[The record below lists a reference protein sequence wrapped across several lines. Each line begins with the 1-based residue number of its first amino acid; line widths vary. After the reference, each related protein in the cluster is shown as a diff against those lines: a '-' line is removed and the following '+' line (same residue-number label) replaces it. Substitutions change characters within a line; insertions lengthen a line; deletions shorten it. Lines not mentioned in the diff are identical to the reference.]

1 MSIQSRRNSLFK
13 SSISIR
19 SINDAVISFSE
30 GIKSARK
37 NADEIIKTTRQ
48 KNIFKSRL
56 IRNDNAFFRK
66 RQENIRRK
74 DREDELEASSI
85 QGVPK
90 TQGTILAK
98 STRGF
103 LGRMLDFIG
112 ILILGW
118 AVTNLPKIIS
128 GIQGLIKKISSVTGI
143 LGFFIDSIKN
153 IVFGIGSVLQE
164 TLSSLLRFD
173 FLKDKKDI
181 ESGLEQAQGGLS
193 SAQQSL
199 VLAAT
204 EFAEDPQ
211 ASDNLGL
218 ENPPGLDVDAEEEE
232 TDKKKSDETE
242 ADLEEPAEI
251 TAQKK
256 EIEDTTNKIT
266 DSTKEA
272 DEDED
277 EDVVEGDS
285 DDIEGVR
292 NDLESAFEA
301 DSASGGVEG
310 GDSSAVS
317 GGGGGTED
325 PRNLIKQKEKELT
338 KKVEKKYTTTTVAT
352 TPFLETPDNVESIS
366 QSVTPAS
373 NTMLA
378 PVEQYEPDFQSGSR
392 KVNLSSLVTPSKK
405 EVNVQTKRKSGTK
418 VIIVDKPMNV
428 SKPSASS
435 PMGSSPSFDVSQ
447 QVNDE
452 KMLMKMQSTST
463 LKYT

>member
-1 MSIQSRRNSLFK
+1 M
-13 SSISIR
+13 
-19 SINDAVISFSE
+19 
-30 GIKSARK
+30 
-37 NADEIIKTTRQ
+37 
-48 KNIFKSRL
+48 
-56 IRNDNAFFRK
+56 
-66 RQENIRRK
+66 
-74 DREDELEASSI
+74 
-85 QGVPK
+85 
-90 TQGTILAK
+90 
-98 STRGF
+98 
-103 LGRMLDFIG
+103 
-112 ILILGW
+112 
-118 AVTNLPKIIS
+118 
-128 GIQGLIKKISSVTGI
+128 IKKISSVTGI
-143 LGFFIDSIKN
+143 LGFFIDSIKI
-153 IVFGIGSVLQE
+153 IVLGIGSVLQE

-181 ESGLEQAQGGLS
+181 ESGLEQAQGGLA
-193 SAQQSL
+193 SAQQNL

-218 ENPPGLDVDAEEEE
+218 ENPPGLDVDAEEE

-242 ADLEEPAEI
+242 ADLEEPPEI

-256 EIEDTTNKIT
+256 EIEKTTNKIT
-266 DSTKEA
+266 DSTKADE

-301 DSASGGVEG
+301 DSASGGVVG
-310 GDSSAVS
+310 GDSSATS
-317 GGGGGTED
+317 GGGGGIVD
-325 PRNLIKQKEKELT
+325 PRNIIKEKEKELT
-338 KKVEKKYTTTTVAT
+338 KKVEKKSTTTTVAT
-352 TPFLETPDNVESIS
+352 TPFLETPNNVESIS

-378 PVEQYEPDFQSGSR
+378 SVEQYEPDFQSGSR

-435 PMGSSPSFDVSQ
+435 PMSSSASFDVSQ

>member
-181 ESGLEQAQGGLS
+181 ESGLEQAQGGLA
-193 SAQQSL
+193 SAQQNL

-211 ASDNLGL
+211 ASENLGL
-218 ENPPGLDVDAEEEE
+218 ENPPGLDVDADEKE
-232 TDKKKSDETE
+232 TDKKNSDETE
-242 ADLEEPAEI
+242 ADLEEPPEI

-256 EIEDTTNKIT
+256 EIENTTNKIT
-266 DSTKEA
+266 DSTKA

-310 GDSSAVS
+310 GDSSATS
-317 GGGGGTED
+317 GGGGGIVD
-325 PRNLIKQKEKELT
+325 PRNVIKEKEKELT
-338 KKVEKKYTTTTVAT
+338 KKVEKKSTTTVAT

-378 PVEQYEPDFQSGSR
+378 SVEQYEPDFQSGPR

-428 SKPSASS
+428 SKPSVSS
-435 PMGSSPSFDVSQ
+435 PMSSSASFDVSQ

>member
-218 ENPPGLDVDAEEEE
+218 ENPPGLDVDAEEE

-277 EDVVEGDS
+277 VVEGDS

-301 DSASGGVEG
+301 DSASGSVEG

-317 GGGGGTED
+317 GGGGGTEE

>member
-218 ENPPGLDVDAEEEE
+218 ENPPGLDVDAEEE

-272 DEDED
+272 D

>member
-153 IVFGIGSVLQE
+153 IVLGIGSVLQE

-181 ESGLEQAQGGLS
+181 ESGLEQAQGGLA
-193 SAQQSL
+193 SAQQNL

-218 ENPPGLDVDAEEEE
+218 ENPPGLDVDAEEE

-272 DEDED
+272 DED

-435 PMGSSPSFDVSQ
+435 PMSSSPSFDVSQ

>member
-1 MSIQSRRNSLFK
+1 M
-13 SSISIR
+13 
-19 SINDAVISFSE
+19 
-30 GIKSARK
+30 
-37 NADEIIKTTRQ
+37 
-48 KNIFKSRL
+48 
-56 IRNDNAFFRK
+56 
-66 RQENIRRK
+66 
-74 DREDELEASSI
+74 
-85 QGVPK
+85 
-90 TQGTILAK
+90 
-98 STRGF
+98 
-103 LGRMLDFIG
+103 
-112 ILILGW
+112 
-118 AVTNLPKIIS
+118 
-128 GIQGLIKKISSVTGI
+128 
-143 LGFFIDSIKN
+143 
-153 IVFGIGSVLQE
+153 
-164 TLSSLLRFD
+164 
-173 FLKDKKDI
+173 
-181 ESGLEQAQGGLS
+181 
-193 SAQQSL
+193 
-199 VLAAT
+199 
-204 EFAEDPQ
+204 
-211 ASDNLGL
+211 
-218 ENPPGLDVDAEEEE
+218 
-232 TDKKKSDETE
+232 
-242 ADLEEPAEI
+242 EEPAEI

-272 DEDED
+272 DED

-392 KVNLSSLVTPSKK
+392 KVNLSSLVTPYKK

>member
-218 ENPPGLDVDAEEEE
+218 ENPPGLDVDAEEE

-277 EDVVEGDS
+277 VVEGDS
-285 DDIEGVR
+285 DNIEGVR

>member
-19 SINDAVISFSE
+19 SINDAVQNFSE
-30 GIKSARK
+30 GLKSARK

-48 KNIFKSRL
+48 RNIFKRKL
-56 IRNDNAFFRK
+56 VRNDDTFFRK
-66 RQENIRRK
+66 RRENIRRK

-128 GIQGLIKKISSVTGI
+128 GIQGLIKKISTVTGI

-181 ESGLEQAQGGLS
+181 ESGLEQAQGGLA
-193 SAQQSL
+193 SAQQNL

-218 ENPPGLDVDAEEEE
+218 ENPPGLDVDAKDA
-232 TDKKKSDETE
+232 DKKENEEKEVE
-242 ADLEEPAEI
+242 LEEPPEI
-251 TAQKK
+251 TAEKK
-256 EIEDTTNKIT
+256 DIEDTTDKIT
-266 DSTKEA
+266 ESTKEA
-272 DEDED
+272 SKEEDD
-277 EDVVEGDS
+277 DVVEGDS

-301 DSASGGVEG
+301 DSSTGG
-310 GDSSAVS
+310 GDGGGSASAPS
-317 GGGGGTED
+317 GGGSVED
-325 PRNLIKQKEKELT
+325 PRDIVKAKEKELS
-338 KKVEKKYTTTTVAT
+338 KKVEKKPTTTTVAT
-352 TPFLETPDNVESIS
+352 TSFLETPDSVENIS

-378 PVEQYEPDFQSGSR
+378 PVDQYDPDFQSGSR
-392 KVNLSSLVTPSKK
+392 KVELSSLLTPSKK

-428 SKPSASS
+428 SKPSVSS
-435 PMGSSPSFDVSQ
+435 PMSSSASFDVSQ

-452 KMLMKMQSTST
+452 KILMKMQSTST

>member
-153 IVFGIGSVLQE
+153 IVFGIGSVLKE

-181 ESGLEQAQGGLS
+181 ESGLEQAQGGLA

-218 ENPPGLDVDAEEEE
+218 ENPPGLDVDAEEE

-272 DEDED
+272 DED

-325 PRNLIKQKEKELT
+325 PINLIKQKEKELT

-435 PMGSSPSFDVSQ
+435 PMSSSPSFDVSQ

>member
-218 ENPPGLDVDAEEEE
+218 ENPPGLDVDAEEE

-325 PRNLIKQKEKELT
+325 PRNLIKQK
-338 KKVEKKYTTTTVAT
+338 KKNKQKK
-352 TPFLETPDNVESIS
+352 
-366 QSVTPAS
+366 
-373 NTMLA
+373 
-378 PVEQYEPDFQSGSR
+378 
-392 KVNLSSLVTPSKK
+392 
-405 EVNVQTKRKSGTK
+405 
-418 VIIVDKPMNV
+418 
-428 SKPSASS
+428 
-435 PMGSSPSFDVSQ
+435 
-447 QVNDE
+447 
-452 KMLMKMQSTST
+452 
-463 LKYT
+463 